1 MMPHRSFS
9 WLLVILMLGAT
20 SAGEV
25 LAVQSVQITTIN
37 GVSVPPDQ
45 VWVPFS
51 TDQVFDIEWQ
61 AVDTDCNDAGVQ
73 EMEVLVDNKSQPSI
87 LGSGLSGTV
96 TLDQAFFPSADCLHT
111 IEIRARFLKKTV
123 LPPSCLSL
131 ADPVLSGPSQIW
143 STSYSECTGP
153 VDCNK
158 STVGLPIDVATGKM
172 YYEMADLVIRGPL
185 PIELVRR
192 YDSQSTFNGPLGFGW
207 SHNYLMRLEFPAA
220 GGLSSWMDRVER
232 STSLSEPAA
241 RGLRTRP
248 NISSSRSPARR
259 PGA

>member
-1 MMPHRSFS
+1 
-9 WLLVILMLGAT
+9 
-20 SAGEV
+20 
-25 LAVQSVQITTIN
+25 
-37 GVSVPPDQ
+37 
-45 VWVPFS
+45 
-51 TDQVFDIEWQ
+51 
-61 AVDTDCNDAGVQ
+61 VQ

-207 SHNYLMRLEFPAA
+207 SHNYLMRLAFPATGRAVFVDGQGREIYFSQRA
-220 GGLSSWMDRVER
+220 GGAWVENK
-232 STSLSEPAA
+232 TEHLVLTQLGTPA
-241 RGLRTRP
+241 
-248 NISSSRSPARR
+248 
-259 PGA
+259 